1 MRLPNWLKLM
11 IGFMAFLTCLVIAF
25 DFTLYRAFIY
35 NPEHI
40 TVSYQQIRSETIPTS
55 MSQVSAVFL
64 TDIEYSEEN
73 FSLDKATALFE
84 QVRKLN
90 PDVLLIGG
98 DLFAW
103 NANLTDEVQKQ
114 MIDWLSSIPA
124 PLGKFAVFGEQDE
137 ASETH
142 QYIVEDVYLKSQ
154 VELLNNRSVLLANKS
169 NQGIRLGG
177 LDTNADPSPLVP
189 AFQGDQFNL
198 LLSHFPD
205 NFLIAQNVGLQVSY
219 GLAGNSHGTQINWPI
234 LGGYKTFDGSIEI
247 DRNHQQKLAFP
258 YLISSG
264 IGCIDVQARLNSP
277 VEILY
282 LTFINPNS

>member
-11 IGFMAFLTCLVIAF
+11 MGFMLFLMCLVLVF
-25 DFTLYRAFIY
+25 NFTLYRAFIY
-35 NPEHI
+35 NPDHI
-40 TVSYQQIRSETIPTS
+40 TVSYKQIRNETIPTS

-64 TDIEYSEEN
+64 TDIEYSEEY
-73 FSLDKATALFE
+73 FSLDKAEALFA

-103 NANLTDEVQKQ
+103 NANLTDEVQKR

-137 ASETH
+137 STETH

-169 NQGIRLGG
+169 TQGIRLGG
-177 LDTNADPSPLVP
+177 LDIQADPAPLVP
-189 AFQGDQFNL
+189 VFQEDQFNL
-198 LLSHFPD
+198 LLSHYPD
-205 NFLIAQNVGLQVSY
+205 NFIVAQNANLQASY
-219 GLAGNSHGTQINWPI
+219 GLSGNSHGTQINWPL
-234 LGGYKTFDGSIEI
+234 LGGYKDFDGSLEI
-247 DRNHQQKLAFP
+247 NRNHEIKLNFP
-258 YLISSG
+258 YLISNG
-264 IGCIDVQARLNSP
+264 IGCLDVQARLNSP

-282 LTFINPNS
+282 LTFINPTA

>member
-11 IGFMAFLTCLVIAF
+11 MGFMAFLISLVLVF
-25 DFTLYRAFIY
+25 NFTLYRAFIY
-35 NPEHI
+35 NPDHI
-40 TVSYQQIRSETIPTS
+40 TVSYKQVCNEAIPTS

-64 TDIEYSEEN
+64 TDIEYSEEY
-73 FSLDKATALFE
+73 FSLDKAEALFA

-103 NANLTDEVQKQ
+103 NANLTDEVQKR
-114 MIDWLSSIPA
+114 MVDWLSSISA

-169 NQGIRLGG
+169 TQGIRLGG
-177 LDTNADPSPLVP
+177 LDIHADPSPLVP
-189 AFQGDQFNL
+189 VFQEGQFNL
-198 LLSHFPD
+198 LLSHYPD
-205 NFLIAQNVGLQVSY
+205 NFIVAQNAGLQASY

-234 LGGYKTFDGSIEI
+234 LGGYKTFDGSEQI
-247 DRNHQQKLAFP
+247 DRNHEIKLNFP
-258 YLISSG
+258 YLISDG
-264 IGCIDVQARLNSP
+264 IGCLDVQARLNSP

-282 LTFINPNS
+282 LTFINPTT